1 MLTDDQEA
9 LVEELYYKEGF
20 KVGRD
25 KLYDELVSRHEKLF
39 EKSPEKF
46 PSRRDVMK
54 WLKDQEIHQLF
65 RGAKKSSGISSF
77 RPVKPLHSLSADLID
92 FVNQPAKT
100 YKYILVVVDNFS
112 RYMWALPI
120 TSKKPKSTGPAM
132 KSILDTI
139 KKDFGKTPAYIQTDD
154 GGEFKHAPLKSDQK
168 GDFLSVLESR
178 DIKNVR
184 TLAAQPWSNA
194 LVERAN
200 GKLKSVMFK
209 NKADVGGSWADRLPK
224 AIQVYNDYENRT
236 TKYAPKEA
244 IRLGP
249 TEQKVLIANVGKVAI
264 KNKTTKPLEFKVG
277 QRVRLKVSKGVLDK
291 GLSAPNWSKDIY
303 VILSV
308 TRGKGI
314 RPTKYKVGVVKS
326 IDKKRYTYNDVL
338 AISKVEGAPKEEGPK
353 PQKETEAEEAPRRST
368 RAGAPVRKQATRST
382 SSNKA
387 GKSAKPKTSTKNK
400 RSNEGEYVVQSIQAH
415 RTNTSGKIEV
425 RVKWEGYPKT
435 TWEPVSAV
443 KHTNVWKSYAKRK
456 KLAVKP
462 VAVKLEKGTSDD
474 SVPVAKVN

>member
-9 LVEELYYKEGF
+9 LLEDLYYKDGF

-25 KLYDELVSRHEKLF
+25 KLYDELVTKHEKLF

-46 PSRRDVMK
+46 PSRRDVMV
-54 WLKDQEIHQLF
+54 WLKDQEIHQRF

-77 RPVKPLHSLSADLID
+77 RPIKPLHSLSADLID
-92 FVNQPAKT
+92 FTNKPAKN
-100 YKYILVVVDNFS
+100 YRYILVVVDNFS

-120 TSKKPKSTGPAM
+120 TSKKPEATAPAM
-132 KSILDTI
+132 KRVLDDI
-139 KKDFGKTPAYIQTDD
+139 MKEFKKKPAYIQTDD
-154 GGEFKHAPLKSDQK
+154 GSEFKA
-168 GDFLSVLESR
+168 DFTKLLESR
-178 DIKNVR
+178 GIKNQR

-209 NKADVGGSWADRLPK
+209 NKADVGGSLLDRLPK
-224 AIQVYNDYENRT
+224 GIQVYNDYENRT
-236 TKYAPKEA
+236 TRYAPKEA

-249 TEQKVLIANVGKVAI
+249 TEQKLLIENVGKVAI
-264 KNKTTKPLEFKVG
+264 KNKTTKPLEFKIG
-277 QRVRLKVSKGVLDK
+277 QRVRLKISKGALDK

-326 IDKKRYTYNDVL
+326 VDKKRYTYNDVL

-353 PQKETEAEEAPRRST
+353 PKKQTEAEDAPRRGT
-368 RAGAPVRKQATRST
+368 RERKQVTRSSA
-382 SSNKA
+382 SSST
-387 GKSAKPKTSTKNK
+387 KSDKSSKPKTTKK
-400 RSNEGEYVVQSIQAH
+400 KGEYVVQTIQAH
-415 RTNTSGKIEV
+415 RTNTSGKMEV
-425 RVKWEGYPKT
+425 RVKWKGYPKT
-435 TWEPVSAV
+435 NWEPVSAV
-443 KHTNVWKSYAKRK
+443 KHTNAWKSYAKRK
-456 KLAVKP
+456 KLAPNP
-462 VAVKLEKGTSDD
+462 VAVKVEKGVADTD
-474 SVPVAKVN
+474 VPVGRVN

>member
-9 LVEELYYKEGF
+9 LLEDLYYKDGF

-25 KLYDELVSRHEKLF
+25 KLYDELVTKHEKLF

-46 PSRRDVMK
+46 PSRRDVMV
-54 WLKDQEIHQLF
+54 WLKDQEIHQRF

-77 RPVKPLHSLSADLID
+77 RPIKPLHSLSADLID
-92 FVNQPAKT
+92 FTNKPAKN
-100 YKYILVVVDNFS
+100 YRYILVVVDNFS

-120 TSKKPKSTGPAM
+120 TSKKPEATAPAM
-132 KSILDTI
+132 KRVLDDI
-139 KKDFGKTPAYIQTDD
+139 MKEFKKKPAYIQTDD
-154 GGEFKHAPLKSDQK
+154 GSEFKA
-168 GDFLSVLESR
+168 DFTKLLESR
-178 DIKNVR
+178 GIKNQR

-209 NKADVGGSWADRLPK
+209 NKADVGGSWLDRLPK
-224 AIQVYNDYENRT
+224 GIQVYNDYENRT
-236 TKYAPKEA
+236 TRYAPKEA

-249 TEQKVLIANVGKVAI
+249 TEQKVLIENVGKVAI
-264 KNKTTKPLEFKVG
+264 KNKTTKPLEFKIG
-277 QRVRLKVSKGVLDK
+277 QRVRLKISKGALDK

-326 IDKKRYTYNDVL
+326 VDKKRYTYNDVL

-353 PQKETEAEEAPRRST
+353 PKKQTEEDDAPRRGT
-368 RAGAPVRKQATRST
+368 RERKQVTRQATANASSST
-382 SSNKA
+382 KSDKSS
-387 GKSAKPKTSTKNK
+387 KPKTTKK
-400 RSNEGEYVVQSIQAH
+400 KGEYVVQSIQAH
-415 RTNTSGKIEV
+415 RTNTSGKMEV
-425 RVKWEGYPKT
+425 RVKWKGYSKT
-435 TWEPVSAV
+435 NWEPVSAV
-443 KHTNVWKSYAKRK
+443 KHTNAWKSYAKK
-456 KLAVKP
+456 KMLTVNP
-462 VAVKLEKGTSDD
+462 VAVKLEKGGKDKEA
-474 SVPVAKVN
+474 PVARVN

>member
-9 LVEELYYKEGF
+9 LLEDLYYKQGF

-25 KLYDELVSRHEKLF
+25 KLYDELVTKHEKLF

-46 PSRRDVMK
+46 PSRRDVMV
-54 WLKDQEIHQLF
+54 WLKDQEIHQRF

-77 RPVKPLHSLSADLID
+77 RPIKPLHSLSADLID
-92 FVNQPAKT
+92 FTNKPAKN
-100 YKYILVVVDNFS
+100 YRYILVVVDNFS

-120 TSKKPKSTGPAM
+120 TSKKPEATAPAM
-132 KSILDTI
+132 KRVLDDI
-139 KKDFGKTPAYIQTDD
+139 MKEFKKKPAYIQTDD
-154 GGEFKHAPLKSDQK
+154 GSEFKA
-168 GDFLSVLESR
+168 DFTKLLESR
-178 DIKNVR
+178 GIKNQR

-209 NKADVGGSWADRLPK
+209 NKADVGGSWLDRLPK
-224 AIQVYNDYENRT
+224 GIQVYNDYENRT
-236 TKYAPKEA
+236 TRYAPKEA

-249 TEQKVLIANVGKVAI
+249 IEQKVLIENVGKVAI

-277 QRVRLKVSKGVLDK
+277 QRVRLKISKGALDK

-338 AISKVEGAPKEEGPK
+338 AISKVENAPKEEGPK
-353 PQKETEAEEAPRRST
+353 PKKETEEDDAPRRST
-368 RAGAPVRKQATRST
+368 RDRKQVTRSNT
-382 SSNKA
+382 SNKA
-387 GKSAKPKTSTKNK
+387 DKPAKPKTTKK
-400 RSNEGEYVVQSIQAH
+400 EGEYVVQSIQAH
-415 RTNTSGKIEV
+415 RTNASGKMEV
-425 RVKWEGYPKT
+425 RVKWKGYPKT
-435 TWEPVSAV
+435 NWEPVSAV
-443 KHTNVWKSYAKRK
+443 KHTNAWKSYAKRK
-456 KLAVKP
+456 KLAPNP
-462 VAVKLEKGTSDD
+462 VAVKVEKGVADTD
-474 SVPVAKVN
+474 VPVGRVN

>member
-1 MLTDDQEA
+1 MLTNDQET
-9 LVEELYYKEGF
+9 LLEELYYKGGF

-25 KLYDELVSRHEKLF
+25 KLYDELVNKHQKLF
-39 EKSPEKF
+39 ETSPEKF
-46 PSRRDVMK
+46 PSRRNVMK
-54 WLKDQEIHQLF
+54 WLKDQEIYQRY

-77 RPVKPLHSLSADLID
+77 RPIKPLHSLSVDLID
-92 FVNQPAKT
+92 FVNKPAKN

-112 RYMWALPI
+112 RFMWAVPI
-120 TSKKPKSTGPAM
+120 TSKKPKFTGPAM
-132 KSILDTI
+132 KRVLDTI
-139 KKDFGKTPAYIQTDD
+139 KKDFKKTPAYIQTDD
-154 GGEFKHAPLKSDQK
+154 GGEFKHAPLKIDQK

-209 NKADVGGSWADRLPK
+209 NKAEFGGSWVDRLPR
-224 AIQVYNDYENRT
+224 AVEVYNDYENRT
-236 TKYAPKEA
+236 TRYAPKEA

-249 TEQKVLIANVGKVAI
+249 TEQKVLIENVAKVAI
-264 KNKTTKPLEFKVG
+264 KNKTTKPLEFKIG
-277 QRVRLKVSKGVLDK
+277 QRVRLKISKGALDK

-338 AISKVEGAPKEEGPK
+338 AISKVENAPKEEGPK
-353 PQKETEAEEAPRRST
+353 PKKQTEEDDAPRRST
-368 RAGAPVRKQATRST
+368 RDRKQVTRSNT
-382 SSNKA
+382 SNKA
-387 GKSAKPKTSTKNK
+387 DKPAKPKTTKK
-400 RSNEGEYVVQSIQAH
+400 EGEYVVQSIQAH
-415 RTNTSGKIEV
+415 RTNASGKMEV
-425 RVKWEGYPKT
+425 RVKWKGYPKT
-435 TWEPVSAV
+435 NWEPVSAV
-443 KHTNVWKSYAKRK
+443 KHTNAWKSYAKRK
-456 KLAVKP
+456 KLGPKS
-462 VAVKLEKGTSDD
+462 VAVKLEKGDIDD
-474 SVPVAKVN
+474 SVPVAKVNK